1 MNWKKFLLIA
11 VAAGALTFVSAPKSE
26 AHVSVGIGIG
36 FPIGYGYGYGYPG
49 YYPYG
54 YAYPYAYGY
63 PYSYGYYPY
72 RFGTRVVYRPV
83 VAHRGHHVVH
93 HHPH

>member
-36 FPIGYGYGYGYPG
+36 FPIGYGYGYPG

-83 VAHRGHHVVH
+83 VAHRGHRVVH

>member
-1 MNWKKFLLIA
+1 MSWKKFLLIA
-11 VAAGALTFVSAPKSE
+11 AAVGALTFVSAPKSE

-36 FPIGYGYGYGYPG
+36 FPIGYAYPG

-54 YAYPYAYGY
+54 YAYPYGYGY

-72 RFGTRVVYRPV
+72 GFGTRVVYSRPV
-83 VAHRGHHVVH
+83 VRRGHHVVH
-93 HHPH
+93 HHHPH